1 MIEVAEVFR
10 RFADDYLSAHDAG
23 KGGASM
29 LPSHRRAITDIL
41 GCRTETLGGHLWR
54 CDACSAEV
62 YSYHSCKNRSCPKC
76 HTDQTKRWL
85 EARKIE
91 MLPCRYFHVTI
102 TVPEELRDVLRAN
115 QRDGYALLMK
125 AAAESIIEIARDSR
139 YVGATV
145 GVLAVLHTWTQ
156 QLNYHPHVHCLVTG
170 GGVSDDG
177 SHWHPARNGFLVPVQ
192 ALAKLVRGKL
202 KAALAKRRPDLVL
215 PKAAWRKPWVVHCT
229 AWGEGDEAVLRY
241 LARYVFRVA
250 ITNNRIVGLDDKGI
264 TIRHK
269 DRKSMQW
276 RTTRLTGHEF
286 MRRFLQHVLP
296 KGLHKVRYYGL
307 WHPARREHAQ
317 RARLMLLLDRPPTP
331 SPATR
336 SAETVDRATD
346 RSANHTPFDET
357 RICPRCQQGR
367 LVRASRLYPKQASGP

>member
-1 MIEVAEVFR
+1 VIEIADVFR
-10 RFADDYLSAHDAG
+10 CFADDYLTAH
-23 KGGASM
+23 GASM
-29 LPSHRRAITDIL
+29 LASHRRTITDIM
-41 GCRTETLGGHLWR
+41 GCRTEALGGHLWR

-76 HTDQTKRWL
+76 HTDQTVRWL

-115 QRDGYALLMK
+115 QRDGYAILMK
-125 AAAESIIEIARDSR
+125 AAAESIIEIGRDQR

-156 QLNYHPHVHCLVTG
+156 QLIYHPHVHCLVTG
-170 GGVSDDG
+170 GGVSDDRK
-177 SHWHPARNGFLVPVQ
+177 HWHPARTGFLVPIR
-192 ALAKLVRGKL
+192 ALANLVRGKL
-202 KAALAKRRPDLVL
+202 RAALTKRRPDLAL
-215 PKAAWRKPWVVHCT
+215 PKAAWAKPWVVDCT

-250 ITNNRIVGLDDKGI
+250 ITNSRIVGLDDKGV

-276 RTTRLTGHEF
+276 RTTRLSGHEF

-317 RARLMLLLDRPPTP
+317 RARLMLLLDRPATP
-331 SPATR
+331 SPTTR
-336 SAETVDRATD
+336 SAETVDRSND
-346 RSANHTPFDET
+346 RSADQSLSDET
-357 RICPRCQQGR
+357 RICPCCQQGR
-367 LVRASRLYPKQASGP
+367 LIRVARLYPKQASGP